1 MTERAIPQR
10 RPIPTRLVAAAAAI
24 VVLVGVIALLSQ
36 LRTGGAPAPVP
47 ILAEPAVVEARG
59 RVVPATWA
67 NISPSVPGQVTTVF
81 VREGQEVAE
90 RQELVRLESE
100 LGTQTLLA
108 PFRSTVAQLNAKRG
122 ETVLAG
128 QPAVVVGDLSRLV
141 VETTDLNEY
150 GVARIRV
157 GQRAELTVEAIDGL
171 AGHGVVRSIA
181 LRGQANP
188 TGDVTYLT
196 VLEFDFT
203 DPRLRWG
210 MTVRIRF
217 ENGT

>member
-1 MTERAIPQR
+1 MTERALPQR
-10 RPIPTRLVAAAAAI
+10 RPFPSRLVG
-24 VVLVGVIALLSQ
+24 LGVALIALIGVLALVSQ
-36 LRTGGAPAPVP
+36 LRTGGGTPLPAPLASQPAP
-47 ILAEPAVVEARG
+47 IEARG
-59 RVVPATWA
+59 RVVPDTWA
-67 NISPSVPGQVTTVF
+67 TVSPSIPGQVTAIF

-100 LGTQTLLA
+100 CGTVTLVA
-108 PFRSTVAQLNAKRG
+108 PFRSTVAQLTAKRG

-128 QPAVVVGDLSRLV
+128 QPAVIVGDLSRFV

-157 GQRAELTVEAIDGL
+157 GQRAELTFEAIDGL
-171 AGHGVVRSIA
+171 AVRGVIRSIA
-181 LRGQANP
+181 LRGQQNLA
-188 TGDVTYLT
+188 GEVTYPT
-196 VLEFDFT
+196 VLDFDLT

-217 ENGT
+217 ES